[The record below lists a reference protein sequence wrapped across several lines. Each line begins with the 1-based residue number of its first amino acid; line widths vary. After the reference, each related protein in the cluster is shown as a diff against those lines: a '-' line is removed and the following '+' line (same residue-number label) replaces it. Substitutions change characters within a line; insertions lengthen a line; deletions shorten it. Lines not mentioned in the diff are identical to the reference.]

1 MSLVEYVIILVV
13 VVVVVVFLHGCCC
26 FYWRN
31 FIGCSDKITMWDL
44 YIKVIKD
51 KKTEVKKTFLF

>member
-1 MSLVEYVIILVV
+1 MSLVEYVIILVVVV

-31 FIGCSDKITMWDL
+31 FIGCSDKITTRDL
-44 YIKVIKD
+44 YI
-51 KKTEVKKTFLF
+51 